1 MMGLRG
7 YIAAGTAALLAG
19 AAAFP
24 LCAGDRASTDT
35 PIDIE
40 AAAAAFHIQP
50 EPTVERTSVVRYAE
64 MLGPDSPVSG
74 TLERL
79 ERDLSSLETQTGE
92 LIRTAK
98 EIAEEAECLAEAV
111 YYEARGETR
120 KGQIA
125 VAQVVTNRVR
135 SKHYPDTVCG
145 VVYQG
150 SERTTGCQFTFT
162 CDGSM
167 DRGPVGRPWEQAKLV
182 SSYVLNQQPESL
194 IGRSTHYHTK
204 AVRPKWARTLKR
216 QTVVGDHIFYSWRW
230 QERPRT
236 TPVASAAMNIAPPA

>member
-1 MMGLRG
+1 MGLRMKLG
-7 YIAAGTAALLAG
+7 LGCAAVAVGLVAASALPGADPESASVAAL
-19 AAAFP
+19 AAEF
-24 LCAGDRASTDT
+24 RA
-35 PIDIE
+35 
-40 AAAAAFHIQP
+40 QP
-50 EPTVERTSVVRYAE
+50 EPVVERSSITRYAE

-79 ERDLSSLETQTGE
+79 ERDLSSLETQTGQ

-98 EIAEEAECLAEAV
+98 ASAREAECLAEAI

-135 SKHYPDTVCG
+135 SKHFPDSVCD

-150 SERTTGCQFTFT
+150 SERRTGCQFTFT

-167 DRGPVGRPWEQAKLV
+167 DRDPAGRPWDRAQLV
-182 SSYVLNQQPESL
+182 ASYVLNQDPDSL
-194 IGRSTHYHTK
+194 VGRSTHYHTK
-204 AVRPKWARTLKR
+204 AVNPKWARTLK
-216 QTVVGDHIFYSWRW
+216 QQKVVGDHIFYSWRW

-236 TPVASAAMNIAPPA
+236 DAPVASVGYSVAPPA